1 MNYKVGQIFY
11 LVGAETAKVIP
22 FRIVEEVT
30 RTTMKGME
38 KSFIAELPDKN
49 NTTVDVEK
57 LKGKVFKDTESLRTH
72 MLNNASDAINQMI
85 ENAKM
90 ISSEAFQ
97 INESEAELQSPDVEK
112 ENNTTK
118 KGNNSKSIPENGTVK
133 VDIGN
138 GIVAN
143 MKASDLEKVAQT
155 WKFFYLMH
163 II

>member
-155 WKFFYLMH
+155 
-163 II
+163 

>member
-38 KSFIAELPDKN
+38 KSFIAELPDKK
-49 NTTVDVEK
+49 NTSIDVEK
-57 LKGKVFKDTESLRTH
+57 LKGEVFKDTKTLRAH
-72 MLNNASDAINQMI
+72 MLNNASNAIDAMI

-97 INESEAELQSPDVEK
+97 VDEFEVPPLEEVQKEETTLSEDNIKK
-112 ENNTTK
+112 EVN
-118 KGNNSKSIPENGTVK
+118 ENGTVK

-155 WKFFYLMH
+155 WKLFYSMR